1 MPYAYKRKCEKC
13 KATANEEIRLFKFPS
28 NDEVRSARVRFVN
41 DDFVPK
47 SYSTLCSKHFN
58 ENDVIKS
65 NVRVKLRPGAL
76 PQTGTTLLELLL
88 QYLSNRKT
96 HFAEIP
102 IL

>member
-1 MPYAYKRKCEKC
+1 MPVKKKCEKC

-28 NDEVRSARVRFVN
+28 NDEVRSAWIRFVN

-58 ENDVIKS
+58 KNDVIKS

-88 QYLSNRKT
+88 QYLSNRKK

>member
-1 MPYAYKRKCEKC
+1 MPVKKQCEKC
-13 KATANEEIRLFKFPS
+13 NATASEGIHLFKFPS
-28 NDEVRSARVRFVN
+28 NINIRSAWIRFVN

-58 ENDVIKS
+58 KNDVIKS
-65 NVRVKLRPGAL
+65 KVRVKLRPGAL

-88 QYLSNRKT
+88 QYLSNRKK